1 MSDLFKRVG
10 SRVMTQQLPL
20 LIQFISLANRSVR
33 FRAIRLGYQEQLRK
47 GNGLVPPRF
56 TRLGPARWIHDAPYS
71 GRSVPYTGGIVPQSL
86 EALSCTSLNTCAR
99 EDSVPLSFVTLQEQ
113 RCVLSWFIGWNAVQK
128 QRFMEDLISKAV
140 PGKVSSLL
148 DQLNTLQVNDRP
160 PNIFECQLRL
170 WTQWFDSWSEE
181 ERNAFLNSLE
191 EKDPPFVAYFYSRV
205 AGTAGRD

>member
-1 MSDLFKRVG
+1 MAWFHQALQGLGQPDGSRMPPTVEDLSHAQVSKHTITQLGMSDG
-10 SRVMTQQLPL
+10 QGWST
-20 LIQFISLANRSVR
+20 
-33 FRAIRLGYQEQLRK
+33 LRPASITDF
-47 GNGLVPPRF
+47 PP
-56 TRLGPARWIHDAPYS
+56 AS
-71 GRSVPYTGGIVPQSL
+71 GGIVPQRL
-86 EALSCTSLNTCAR
+86 EALSCTSLNMGSR

-113 RCVLSWFIGWNAVQK
+113 RCVLSWFLGWNAVQK
-128 QRFMEDLISKAV
+128 QRFLEDLISKAV

-191 EKDPPFVAYFYSRV
+191 EKDPAFVAYFY
-205 AGTAGRD
+205 AGTAVRD

>member
-1 MSDLFKRVG
+1 MAWFHQALQGSGQPEASMMPPTVEDLSHTQVSKHTITQLGMSDG
-10 SRVMTQQLPL
+10 QGWSTH
-20 LIQFISLANRSVR
+20 
-33 FRAIRLGYQEQLRK
+33 
-47 GNGLVPPRF
+47 PPVSITDF
-56 TRLGPARWIHDAPYS
+56 PPVS
-71 GRSVPYTGGIVPQSL
+71 GGIVPQRL
-86 EALSCTSLNTCAR
+86 EALSCTSLNMGSR
-99 EDSVPLSFVTLQEQ
+99 ENSVPLTFVTLQEQ
-113 RCVLSWFIGWNAVQK
+113 RCVLGWYFGWNAVQK
-128 QRFMEDLISKAV
+128 QRFLEDLISKAV

-191 EKDPPFVAYFYSRV
+191 EKDPTFVAYFYSRV

>member
-1 MSDLFKRVG
+1 MAWFHQALQGSGQPDGSMMPPTVEDLSHSQVSKHTITQLGMSDG
-10 SRVMTQQLPL
+10 QGWSTLPPVS
-20 LIQFISLANRSVR
+20 ITDF
-33 FRAIRLGYQEQLRK
+33 
-47 GNGLVPPRF
+47 PP
-56 TRLGPARWIHDAPYS
+56 AS
-71 GRSVPYTGGIVPQSL
+71 GGIVPQRL
-86 EALSCTSLNTCAR
+86 EALSYTSLNVGSR
-99 EDSVPLSFVTLQEQ
+99 EDSMPLSFVTLQEQ
-113 RCVLSWFIGWNAVQK
+113 RCVLSWFLGWNAVQK
-128 QRFMEDLISKAV
+128 QRFLEDLISKAV

-191 EKDPPFVAYFYSRV
+191 EKDPTFAAYFYSRV